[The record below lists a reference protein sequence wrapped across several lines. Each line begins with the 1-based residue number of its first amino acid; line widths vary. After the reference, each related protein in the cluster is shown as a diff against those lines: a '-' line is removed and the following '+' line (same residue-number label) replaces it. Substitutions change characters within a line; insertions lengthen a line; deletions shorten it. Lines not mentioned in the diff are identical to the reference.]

1 MKDRLLVVAVVV
13 PLLGLLALIGRAE
26 FNLQDGRPWLLPIR
40 GYDPRDLISGHYL
53 RFTYDLHPQ
62 PSTCGA
68 PPGDFAPADALD
80 ASCCL
85 CLQPPSEWPEIRQL
99 TCEEAASAG
108 CMSWIRSADV
118 IGEQRYFI
126 PEGRGAELEQ
136 AIRERNAAMR
146 VRVTDDGTLAIEQLY
161 FDGEPWTP

>member
-68 PPGDFAPADALD
+68 PPARDARSLR
-80 ASCCL
+80 ASVR
-85 CLQPPSEWPEIRQL
+85 PERPRGENRSSITRSKRLHLTARPRLGRVGTMFPLSIDRQCAYRG
-99 TCEEAASAG
+99 TKWTGGS
-108 CMSWIRSADV
+108 RSAS
-118 IGEQRYFI
+118 
-126 PEGRGAELEQ
+126 
-136 AIRERNAAMR
+136 
-146 VRVTDDGTLAIEQLY
+146 
-161 FDGEPWTP
+161 

>member
-68 PPGDFAPADALD
+68 PPGDFAALGPPGPVGGWYTPVHPSAQGSPHPFPVLYAERADAVPAYD
-80 ASCCL
+80 SRR
-85 CLQPPSEWPEIRQL
+85 S
-99 TCEEAASAG
+99 
-108 CMSWIRSADV
+108 IRSASMAP
-118 IGEQRYFI
+118 ITARTPPTYTSHPNLG
-126 PEGRGAELEQ
+126 
-136 AIRERNAAMR
+136 
-146 VRVTDDGTLAIEQLY
+146 GTR
-161 FDGEPWTP
+161 